1 MSGRTELWAE
11 LWVVIV
17 LLGLGSFAIR
27 YSFLGLLGRR
37 RLPEW
42 ALRHLRYVGVA
53 VLPGLVAPLV
63 AWPAA
68 TGGSPDAAR
77 LSAALVALA
86 VGMWRRSVI
95 GSVISGMGVLY
106 AVQYLS

>member
-1 MSGRTELWAE
+1 MISDKTTLWI
-11 LWVVIV
+11 VII
-17 LLGLGSFAIR
+17 LLAAGTFAIR

-37 RLPEW
+37 SLPEW

-63 AWPAA
+63 VWPAA
-68 TGGSPDAAR
+68 TGGTPDAAR
-77 LSAALVALA
+77 MAAALVALA

-95 GSVISGMGVLY
+95 ASVIAGMGMLY
-106 AVQYLS
+106 AVEYLS